1 MAFQRKQESS
11 RISPCTRH
19 DGPSAAVLLA
29 PNPHFITCAIC
40 PVRSVFLPVLF
51 VEPSSFGQVVIVYS
65 LGLMRNSSVP
75 LGWDEQELDGWALP
89 RGVVGWAVATGDG
102 TGAMG
107 LLRYASPSPAR
118 RQRRRRLHQ
127 KYPVALVKHDSVCT
141 TYPTIRVSNAGQ

>member
-1 MAFQRKQESS
+1 MY
-11 RISPCTRH
+11 T
-19 DGPSAAVLLA
+19 
-29 PNPHFITCAIC
+29 
-40 PVRSVFLPVLF
+40 VLF

-118 RQRRRRLHQ
+118 RRRQRRRRRLHQ